1 MKALFANSPWRIQH
15 RAGASDLLGVQVAV
29 LAGHQPFHAVKGM
42 VTDYMHC
49 VLLGVTKTLL
59 KLWMDTGNCEKGFYI
74 GKEVYLC

>member
-1 MKALFANSPWRIQH
+1 MGYKGFP
-15 RAGASDLLGVQVAV
+15 V

-74 GKEVYLC
+74 GKEVAIPLLRI

>member
-1 MKALFANSPWRIQH
+1 MGYKRFP
-15 RAGASDLLGVQVAV
+15 V

-74 GKEVYLC
+74 GRRYTFAKNLIVSSLRVLKHPGNHVDQ